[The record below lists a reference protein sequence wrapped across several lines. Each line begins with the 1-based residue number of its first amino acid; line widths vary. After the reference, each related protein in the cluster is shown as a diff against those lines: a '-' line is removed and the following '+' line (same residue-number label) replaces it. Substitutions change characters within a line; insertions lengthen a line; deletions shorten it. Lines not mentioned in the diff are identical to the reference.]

1 MSKLLPAQKK
11 KLRQKQRKAEARAK
25 KVLIIYVPS
34 IELLAMEVFVVLIY
48 FFYRRQK
55 RKMKNQVLVGYQ
67 SLGNVIQNL

>member
-11 KLRQKQRKAEARAK
+11 KMRQKQRKAEARAK
-25 KVLIIYVPS
+25 KVLINSVPS
-34 IELLAMEVFVVLIY
+34 IELFAAEEFTVLIY

-67 SLGNVIQNL
+67 SLGNVIQNP